1 MRQVSQRTI
10 SISQFLKT
18 TAIAASI
25 ATTLFVTAS
34 AYATEYS
41 PNFKNTEITEF
52 INIVGKNLQRTIIV
66 DPNVRGKITV
76 RSYDL
81 LTEDQYYQF
90 FMNVLQVYDFAVVEM
105 PTGILKVVRSKDA
118 KTSNIPVVDGDI
130 LNGDEMITRVLPVY
144 NVPVR
149 ELAPI
154 LRQLNDQAGG
164 GNVVSHDPSNVMM
177 LTGRAAVV
185 NRLVKIIES
194 VDRAGDEEVEVI
206 KLKHASATEMVR
218 IIESINKSQG
228 KSAGGVGKSD
238 PRVVADDR
246 TNSIIVSGDIKAR
259 QRLINLVSRMDQE
272 LETNGNTRVINLN
285 YAKAEDLVK
294 VLQGVSAG
302 IQAESQGGTTTQR
315 RGGNSNRDI
324 SIDSHQD
331 SNSLVI
337 TAEPDMM
344 RSLEDVI
351 RQLDVRRAQVQV
363 EAIIVEVFE
372 GDGTTLGVQWVSE
385 EGGGTQFTNGVIGVG
400 SLGVALREAE
410 STEVKGFTTNSNADT
425 VATTTTVEGNYAPIA
440 ALLGG
445 ANGLL
450 AGVVKNG
457 WGAVVQAVST
467 DTNSNILATPHLTTM
482 DNEEAFF
489 IVGQEVPIITGS
501 TTGSNNGNPFQQV
514 ERQDVG
520 IKLKVTPQINE
531 GDAIQL
537 QIEQEVSSVSG
548 ATSVD
553 ISINKREIKTT
564 VIVDDGGTIVLGG
577 LIDEDVQESISKV
590 PLLGDIPLLGHLF
603 KSTTVSKRKRNLMV
617 FIRPTIIRDGITSNK
632 ISLQKYNYIRAQQL
646 MRQSEGVPLMP
657 FSEGPSLPEWNDAMT
672 LPPSFDEYLS
682 DEEKKA
688 KEGND

>member
-1 MRQVSQRTI
+1 
-10 SISQFLKT
+10 
-18 TAIAASI
+18 
-25 ATTLFVTAS
+25 
-34 AYATEYS
+34 
-41 PNFKNTEITEF
+41 
-52 INIVGKNLQRTIIV
+52 
-66 DPNVRGKITV
+66 
-76 RSYDL
+76 
-81 LTEDQYYQF
+81 
-90 FMNVLQVYDFAVVEM
+90 
-105 PTGILKVVRSKDA
+105 
-118 KTSNIPVVDGDI
+118 
-130 LNGDEMITRVLPVY
+130 
-144 NVPVR
+144 
-149 ELAPI
+149 
-154 LRQLNDQAGG
+154 
-164 GNVVSHDPSNVMM
+164 
-177 LTGRAAVV
+177 
-185 NRLVKIIES
+185 
-194 VDRAGDEEVEVI
+194 
-206 KLKHASATEMVR
+206 
-218 IIESINKSQG
+218 
-228 KSAGGVGKSD
+228 
-238 PRVVADDR
+238 VVADDR

-272 LETNGNTRVINLN
+272 LETNGNTRVISLN
-285 YAKAEDLVK
+285 YAKAEDLVN

-302 IQAESQGGTTTQR
+302 IQADNQGGSTTQR

-324 SIDSHQD
+324 SIDSHED

-351 RQLDVRRAQVQV
+351 RRLDVRRAQVQV

-425 VATTTTVEGNYAPIA
+425 VATTTTVEGNYAPLA

-450 AGVVKNG
+450 AGVVNNG

-501 TTGSNNGNPFQQV
+501 ATGSNNANPFQQV
-514 ERQDVG
+514 TRQDVG

-590 PLLGDIPLLGHLF
+590 PLLGDIPILGHLF

-632 ISLQKYNYIRAQQL
+632 ISLQKYNYIRAEQL
-646 MRQSEGVPLMP
+646 KRQSEGVPLMP
-657 FSEGPSLPEWNDAMT
+657 FTEGPALPAWDDSMT
-672 LPPSFDEYLS
+672 LPPSFDTYLR

-688 KEGND
+688 KQGND